1 MNGPSDSL
9 LPFPTDVPIK
19 VFGRNDNAFRD
30 AALAIVQKHYGG
42 AYKVA
47 EQLSKQG
54 TYLSLTI
61 TVHAKT
67 RAEIDAVYKDL
78 VANDQVLMAF

>member
-1 MNGPSDSL
+1 MSGPSESL

-19 VFGRNDNAFRD
+19 VFGRNDPRFRA
-30 AALAIVQKHYGG
+30 AALAIIERHYGG
-42 AYKVA
+42 AYKVVD
-47 EQLSKQG
+47 QLSKQG

>member
-1 MNGPSDSL
+1 MSDPTESL

-19 VFGRNDNAFRD
+19 VFGRNDPKFR
-30 AALAIVQKHYGG
+30 ATVLAIIERHYGG
-42 AYKVA
+42 AYKVVD
-47 EQLSKQG
+47 QLSKQG
-54 TYLSLTI
+54 TYSSLTI

>member
-1 MNGPSDSL
+1 MSGTSESL
-9 LPFPTDVPIK
+9 LQFPTDVPIK
-19 VFGRNDNAFRD
+19 VFGRNDPSFRTT
-30 AALAIVQKHYGG
+30 ALSIVERHYG

-61 TVHAKT
+61 TVHAKN

-78 VANDQVLMAF
+78 VASDQVLMAF